1 MLANANLP
9 ISTPK
14 TNASMSGSSSGSQI
28 ASSSETGDSTSE
40 ESSFDAV
47 FQKVNEDLV
56 VESKPSQNEKTSSD
70 VPLND
75 SSIEDSSIDDKAIT
89 AVGEVSS
96 EKANLEANAD
106 KASDNS
112 LDLQVIG
119 SIAEGEEVD
128 GAALSVNQMDGID
141 ENAKLASSAMSE
153 GMSNLTQEGGLAEE
167 DTNLDKT
174 VLPASASVVG
184 AGAVVDS
191 KGGTQGQ
198 TAALEA
204 AEPGQNLGALSGV
217 SGKVLHEEGAKLAS
231 ENEGSYLDT
240 SLISGA
246 TIASIVASNEASA
259 AEGEVIGQQ
268 ISQQKLAQLNTE
280 IKTNQSPLNSTS
292 TQNSSVVSSGLSNGS
307 EPLVENLKHAA
318 NGELTSPADK
328 TDALAVT
335 AGLAMIGAG
344 TNLQTKSKATTPLV
358 EVQNLNKEVAQ
369 AVTPLVESVEESAD
383 LDWIMQQMGDTKS
396 INEKSLLADTVKP
409 QLSASQSQPLAGLNV
424 DQTLKQTAPLSLG
437 LGVESGL
444 LASSDEAGKNA
455 SLLEVDG
462 NASLNTKPDLE
473 VLRQLD
479 SNTGIRTGLGDTQ
492 LTSGQQSV
500 QSVGASDVRLGA
512 AVNTNNNQTNL
523 TMQVP
528 PNHPNWSSEMGDKLI
543 WMNRQ
548 GLQQAEIHLDPPE
561 LGSLTVKVSL
571 DSDVAS
577 VSFVAANTQVKDL
590 LEGQVQRLREMM
602 AQQGVELAEVDVNV
616 SQQGSG
622 SQQFDEGAEGQFAQ
636 QDEELEDIAMEPLP
650 KEGRVSQSKVDFYA

>member
-28 ASSSETGDSTSE
+28 ASSSEAGDATSE
-40 ESSFDAV
+40 ESSFDSV
-47 FQKVNEDLV
+47 FQKASEDLV
-56 VESKPSQNEKTSSD
+56 AESKSSQNDKTSSD

-96 EKANLEANAD
+96 EKVNLEANTD

-112 LDLQVIG
+112 LDLQVIS

-128 GAALSVNQMDGID
+128 GASLSVNQMDGID
-141 ENAKLASSAMSE
+141 EDAKLASSAMSE
-153 GMSNLTQEGGLAEE
+153 GMSNLTQEGGLAEG
-167 DTNLDKT
+167 DANLDKT
-174 VLPASASVVG
+174 VLPASVSVV
-184 AGAVVDS
+184 GAVVDS
-191 KGGTQGQ
+191 KVGTQGQ
-198 TAALEA
+198 TAALETV
-204 AEPGQNLGALSGV
+204 ELGQNLGALSGL
-217 SGKVLHEEGAKLAS
+217 SGKVLHEEGAELAS
-231 ENEGSYLDT
+231 QNESSYLDNP
-240 SLISGA
+240 LMPGA
-246 TIASIVASNEASA
+246 VVASNEASA

-268 ISQQKLAQLNTE
+268 ISQQKLAPLNTE
-280 IKTNQSPLNSTS
+280 IKTDLSPLNSTS
-292 TQNSSVVSSGLSNGS
+292 TQDSGVIGSGLSNGS
-307 EPLVENLKHAA
+307 EPLVENLKHAT

-328 TDALAVT
+328 TDALGVA

-409 QLSASQSQPLAGLNV
+409 QLSGSQNQPLAGLNV

-462 NASLNTKPDLE
+462 NATLNTKPDLE

-500 QSVGASDVRLGA
+500 QSVGTSDVRLGA
-512 AVNTNNNQTNL
+512 AVNTNNNQANL

-636 QDEELEDIAMEPLP
+636 QDEELEDIAMESLP